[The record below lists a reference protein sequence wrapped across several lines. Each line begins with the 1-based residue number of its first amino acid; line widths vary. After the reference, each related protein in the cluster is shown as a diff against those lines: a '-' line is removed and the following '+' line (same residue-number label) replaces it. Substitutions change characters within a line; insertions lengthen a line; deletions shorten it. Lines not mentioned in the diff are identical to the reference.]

1 MEWQGVSQRSY
12 WRRAVQRLVRFPA
25 SMGVLLGGAIWL
37 PFGLTGTLGVA
48 ALVYFVVSGMIVTVL
63 VGAVWR
69 YRRLRDRKSAEA
81 RPRPGLPPMREP
93 PVRAP
98 VPVPGSGGMREQ
110 DERHEP
116 SKS

>member
-1 MEWQGVSQRSY
+1 
-12 WRRAVQRLVRFPA
+12 
-25 SMGVLLGGAIWL
+25 MGVLLGGAIWL

-48 ALVYFVVSGMIVTVL
+48 ALVYFVVGGMIVTVL
-63 VGAVWR
+63 AGAIWR
-69 YRRLRDRKSAEA
+69 YRRLRNRARAEA

-98 VPVPGSGGMREQ
+98 TPVPISGSGGMRGQ
-110 DERHEP
+110 DERRDL